1 MEDEII
7 KIALAI
13 TVALL
18 YYLFKSKPAEKQ
30 RDAPE
35 KFKSPMAQVPR
46 KDNAIEKTVSF
57 EDILKRLEQNEP
69 QLSITPSQEIITARP
84 AQLKKMLNERI
95 VKKDESESKPV
106 SEGLSYKNKP
116 LIKDKDQEVEDEKE
130 LQLKKGKSQLREI
143 NTQKGQIADLQREL
157 RRYKAYDTTKEVRN
171 EALIKMLSEP
181 ENVHNAFILS
191 EIFNRKA

>member
-18 YYLFKSKPAEKQ
+18 YYLFKSKPAEKE
-30 RDAPE
+30 REAPE
-35 KFKSPMAQVPR
+35 KLKSPMAQVPR
-46 KDNAIEKTVSF
+46 KDDGIEKTVSF
-57 EDILKRLEQNEP
+57 ADILKRLEQNEP
-69 QLSITPSQEIITARP
+69 QLSVAPSQEIITARP

-95 VKKDESESKPV
+95 VKKEESENKPL
-106 SEGLSYKNKP
+106 SEVHSYRNQP

-130 LQLKKGKSQLREI
+130 LQVKKGKSQLREI
-143 NTQKGQIADLQREL
+143 NTQKDEISDLKREL

-171 EALIKMLSEP
+171 EALIKMLTEP
-181 ENVHNAFILS
+181 ANVHNAFILS